1 MAQMFR
7 IDLSSLP
14 THKER
19 YEVRNILDSHGFDI
33 SEHWISI
40 DETHKTIDYIQA
52 FWIYQSAPK
61 FPELPQQVKVIQ
73 L

>member
-19 YEVRNILDSHGFDI
+19 YEVRNILDCHGFDI

-40 DETHKTIDYIQA
+40 DETHKTIDYLQA
-52 FWIYQSAPK
+52 FWGYTSSPK
-61 FPELPQQVKVIQ
+61 FPVLPKEVKITS